1 MTNSLGSIIKL
12 KRMEK
17 NITQEELC
25 YGICANSYLSRIEN
39 NRVVPND
46 QIYMLLF
53 ERLGLDFVSFK
64 KKSVQV
70 DEKIEEWYR
79 DLVNGKLDGVD
90 VEEIQLYALSSDAR
104 ILLKF
109 DIAYSRYLLMNKHID
124 QAETKI
130 NNINKVIIPEYS
142 REFFL
147 YTDVIVLYYLLK
159 GKYSE
164 AIIAGQK
171 LLNISGYE
179 NLAADYELGN
189 IYYNLAFGHKNLY
202 SYETAY
208 YYINK
213 ALNIFKD
220 GYYLERALDCHII
233 LGICYNNLK
242 KWNHAI
248 QTYKLAKKLLNYLS
262 PECQDKYLAMIYN
275 ILGNCYEYQNNY
287 RKAVYYY
294 LKTLQ
299 FQNKSIL
306 TMINLIRSYF
316 MLQDRENAIY
326 WLNNAMKLKNNNM
339 NKTYQVQIDIFSV
352 ILSNQITMDSI
363 IQIQKYSINYFISK
377 DDWKLTVRYCLLFA
391 NLYESKSAYK
401 KANHMN
407 KLAFKANEKLQRGG
421 D

>member
-1 MTNSLGSIIKL
+1 
-12 KRMEK
+12 
-17 NITQEELC
+17 
-25 YGICANSYLSRIEN
+25 
-39 NRVVPND
+39 
-46 QIYMLLF
+46 
-53 ERLGLDFVSFK
+53 
-64 KKSVQV
+64 
-70 DEKIEEWYR
+70 
-79 DLVNGKLDGVD
+79 
-90 VEEIQLYALSSDAR
+90 
-104 ILLKF
+104 
-109 DIAYSRYLLMNKHID
+109 
-124 QAETKI
+124 
-130 NNINKVIIPEYS
+130 
-142 REFFL
+142 
-147 YTDVIVLYYLLK
+147 
-159 GKYSE
+159 
-164 AIIAGQK
+164 
-171 LLNISGYE
+171 
-179 NLAADYELGN
+179 
-189 IYYNLAFGHKNLY
+189 
-202 SYETAY
+202 
-208 YYINK
+208 
-213 ALNIFKD
+213 
-220 GYYLERALDCHII
+220 
-233 LGICYNNLK
+233 
-242 KWNHAI
+242 
-248 QTYKLAKKLLNYLS
+248 
-262 PECQDKYLAMIYN
+262 MIYN
-275 ILGNCYEYQNNY
+275 NLGNCYEYQNNY